1 MKPLGFTYCEFDNET
16 YFAIFQELLTEDLS
30 KAEKKGLMKNKK
42 NLVNVTKQL
51 VKYLELLM
59 EKGAGYVQGDIKER

>member
-16 YFAIFQELLTEDLS
+16 YFAVFQELLTEDLS
-30 KAEKKGLMKNKK
+30 KAEKRGLMKNKK

-51 VKYLELLM
+51 VEYLQWILCSPLSN
-59 EKGAGYVQGDIKER
+59 VQGDIKES

>member
-1 MKPLGFTYCEFDNET
+1 MKPLGFTHCEFDNET

-30 KAEKKGLMKNKK
+30 KAEKRELMRNKK

-51 VKYLELLM
+51 VEYLEWIM
-59 EKGAGYVQGDIKER
+59 EKTCSYVQGDVKER